1 MFPGNGLI
9 DFDEFVRMMETR
21 VERQSANSE
30 MRALFAAFDK
40 DRNGFIDPEEL
51 KSTFKELGME
61 VIVLLASL
69 F

>member
-1 MFPGNGLI
+1 
-9 DFDEFVRMMETR
+9 MMETR

-61 VIVLLASL
+61 VIMLPVFICL
-69 F
+69 FNA